1 MKKKKQNE
9 FLVVF
14 EDVWSNKES
23 YRTKKIGDT
32 IKMIM
37 EANNLICEDE
47 LNYEKYNSDNPYQ
60 VGTFGYVFYDII
72 FQENDDNKDYAGR
85 IMIFEL

>member
-1 MKKKKQNE
+1 MKKNKQKE
-9 FLVVF
+9 FLVVY

-23 YRTKKIGDT
+23 FKTTKIGDT
-32 IKMIM
+32 IKIIM
-37 EANNLICEDE
+37 EANDLICEDGI
-47 LNYEKYNSDNPYQ
+47 NFEKYNSDNPYQ

-72 FQENDDNKDYAGR
+72 FQDNTDNKDYAGR